1 MDRRIIEDNLSKG
14 PVRNVA
20 HYTKIGNLAHFMPT
34 QNIGWS
40 SAWATPIQFLNDRF
54 ELVLGLK
61 TIQNVVEKRNPRQN
75 IVEQHAPQQ
84 RCDARVISILTSI
97 LENGDRSQTDA
108 FQMSFSGNVDDL
120 GQWRGYGSNGY
131 GCSVV
136 TSSDAVREVADVAR
150 WVIYDKI
157 EQERFAINLLEQ
169 LYNHHNYIITD
180 IEAPNVEKVLIAAAG
195 FMKHE
200 GFRSEEEFRLIK
212 FAEPGNINFRESGDR
227 IVPYTDFLEHKD
239 PLPITKIIV
248 GPGWQLL
255 HKTGLELKQNHII
268 LGIRRIL
275 DARGL
280 QNVPIEPSAIPY
292 DPK

>member
-84 RCDARVISILTSI
+84 RFDARVISILTSI

-108 FQMSFSGNVDDL
+108 FQMSFSGNI
-120 GQWRGYGSNGY
+120 
-131 GCSVV
+131 
-136 TSSDAVREVADVAR
+136 DAHDHVM
-150 WVIYDKI
+150 I
-157 EQERFAINLLEQ
+157 
-169 LYNHHNYIITD
+169 
-180 IEAPNVEKVLIAAAG
+180 
-195 FMKHE
+195 
-200 GFRSEEEFRLIK
+200 
-212 FAEPGNINFRESGDR
+212 
-227 IVPYTDFLEHKD
+227 
-239 PLPITKIIV
+239 
-248 GPGWQLL
+248 
-255 HKTGLELKQNHII
+255 GLK
-268 LGIRRIL
+268 
-275 DARGL
+275 
-280 QNVPIEPSAIPY
+280 
-292 DPK
+292 